1 MATSSAGKSKAG
13 AKKIPPP
20 LTEDSIKQGIKDL
33 EEGRYKTFKNSKEF
47 FKYLESSPDED

>member
-1 MATSSAGKSKAG
+1 MATSAGKSKTG
-13 AKKIPPP
+13 IKKIPP
-20 LTEDSIKQGIKDL
+20 LTDDSIKQGIKDL

>member
-1 MATSSAGKSKAG
+1 MATSSAGKSKTG
-13 AKKIPPP
+13 VKKIPP

-47 FKYLESSPDED
+47 FKYLESPSDED